1 MIPFRAVLRCLRGCP
16 GDHPLHGALY
26 RCPQCQGL
34 LDVEHDLTAL
44 GQRGAAEWKALFR
57 ERRAEGRFPYDSG
70 VWTRR
75 EWVAPDLPDEAIV
88 SMGEGRSPL
97 VAARRFGAEIG
108 ADDLWIKQCGQSPTG
123 SFKDLG
129 MTVLV
134 STVLH
139 AVRERRLSVRAIA
152 CASTG
157 DTSAA
162 LAAYGAAAG
171 LPVVVLLP
179 RGKISTAQLVQ
190 PIASG
195 ARVLSLDTD
204 FDGCM
209 AIVQRL
215 AARGL
220 VYLANSMNA
229 LRLEGQKTVAFEMT
243 EQLGGE
249 PPDWVVVP
257 SGNLGNVYA
266 LYRGFEMMRALGV
279 TNRLPRLVAAQAE
292 SADPLYRAWTAGE
305 REVAPMR
312 AAPTIAS
319 AIQIGNPVSA
329 PRAMRALAATN
340 GVVEHASEQE
350 IADTIAR
357 AGRTGLSACPHTAV
371 ALSAAEKLCAQGVI
385 QRGERVVIV
394 STASG
399 LKFTD
404 VMVRYHEGTLAGVA
418 SRYANPPV
426 DLPADDDAVA
436 QAISAL
442 GRGATSM

>member
-1 MIPFRAVLRCLRGCP
+1 MTMFHATLRCFDGCP
-16 GDHPLHGALY
+16 GEHALWEPVF
-26 RCPQCQGL
+26 RCPTCNAL
-34 LDVEHDLTAL
+34 LDVEHDVDALRSKTAVAW
-44 GQRGAAEWKALFR
+44 RGLFR

-75 EWVAPDLPDEAIV
+75 EWVAPSIPDEGIV
-88 SMGEGRSPL
+88 SMGEGASPL
-97 VAARRFGAEIG
+97 VPARRFGAEIG

-134 STVLH
+134 STVFQ
-139 AVRERRLSVRAIA
+139 AVRAKKLQVRALA

-162 LAAYGAAAG
+162 LAAYGAACG

-190 PIASG
+190 PIAAG
-195 ARVLSLDTD
+195 AMVLSLDTD

-229 LRLEGQKTVAFEMT
+229 LRLEGQKTVAFEVT

-249 PPDWVVVP
+249 PPAWIVVP
-257 SGNLGNVYA
+257 SGNLGNAYA
-266 LYRGFEMMRALGV
+266 LYRGFALMKALGAIEA
-279 TNRLPRLVAAQAE
+279 LPRIVAAQAE
-292 SADPLYRAWTAGE
+292 NADPLYRAWSAGK
-305 REVAPMR
+305 REIEPIR
-312 AAPTIAS
+312 ALPTIAS

-329 PRAMRALAATN
+329 ARAVRALAATQ
-340 GVVEHASEQE
+340 GVVEHVGEQE
-350 IADTIAR
+350 IADTAAR
-357 AGRTGLSACPHTAV
+357 ADRTGLYVCPHTAV
-371 ALSAAEKLCAQGVI
+371 ALAAVEKLRARDVI
-385 QRGERVVIV
+385 RRADRVVVV

-404 VMVRYHEGTLAGVA
+404 QKVRYHEGDLAGIA
-418 SRYANPPV
+418 SRFVNPPTS
-426 DLPADDDAVA
+426 LPADEAAVA
-436 QAISAL
+436 RAIERL
-442 GRGATSM
+442 PG

>member
-1 MIPFRAVLRCLRGCP
+1 MNQMRAHLRCMNGCH
-16 GDHPLHGALY
+16 GEYPLWEAVF
-26 RCPQCQGL
+26 RCPTCGAL
-34 LDVEHDLTAL
+34 LDVEHDLTPL
-44 GQRGAAEWKALFR
+44 RDRSPDQWRALFR

-75 EWVAPDLPDEAIV
+75 EWVAPSIPDEHVV
-88 SMGEGRSPL
+88 SMGEGASPL
-97 VAARRFGAEIG
+97 VQARRFGAQIG

-134 STVLH
+134 STVLD
-139 AVRERRLSVRAIA
+139 AVRSGKLKVRAVA

-162 LAAYGAAAG
+162 LAAYGAACG

-195 ARVLSLDTD
+195 AAVLSLDTD

-229 LRLEGQKTVAFEMT
+229 LRLEGQKTVAFEVT

-249 PPDWVVVP
+249 PPQWIVIP
-257 SGNLGNVYA
+257 SGNLGNAYA
-266 LYRGFEMMRALGV
+266 LYRGFAMMKALGV
-279 TNRLPRLVAAQAE
+279 IDEMPRIVAAQAE
-292 SADPLYRAWTAGE
+292 NADPLYRAWSAGK
-305 REVAPMR
+305 REIEPLKAS
-312 AAPTIAS
+312 PTIAS

-329 PRAMRALAATN
+329 ARAVRALDATR
-340 GVVEHASEQE
+340 GVVEHVSEQE
-350 IADTIAR
+350 IADTAAR
-357 AGRTGLSACPHTAV
+357 ADRTGLYVCPHTAV
-371 ALSAAEKLCAQGVI
+371 ALSAVEKLLAKHVI
-385 QRGERVVIV
+385 RPDERVVVV

-404 VMVRYHEGTLAGVA
+404 VLVRYHEHALSGIE
-418 SRYANPPV
+418 SRFVNPPAE
-426 DLPADDDAVA
+426 LPAEESAVIR
-436 QAISAL
+436 AIESL
-442 GRGATSM
+442 PT

>member
-1 MIPFRAVLRCLRGCP
+1 MRFHAVLRCFAGCE
-16 GDHPLHGALY
+16 GEHALASALY
-26 RCPQCQGL
+26 RCPKCQGL
-34 LDVEHDLTAL
+34 LDVVHDVDAL
-44 GQRGAAEWKALFR
+44 RTKSAEAWRGLFR
-57 ERRAEGRFPYDSG
+57 ERRANGGFPYDSG

-75 EWVAPDLPDEAIV
+75 EWVAPEVPDEAIV
-88 SMGEGRSPL
+88 SMGEGGAPL
-97 VAARRFGAEIG
+97 VQARRLGAQIG
-108 ADDLWIKQCGQSPTG
+108 AADLWIKQCGQSPTG

-129 MTVLV
+129 MTALV
-134 STVLH
+134 SIVNH
-139 AVRERRLSVRAIA
+139 AVREKRLGVRAIA

-162 LAAYGAAAG
+162 LAAYGASAG

-209 AIVQRL
+209 AIVQEL
-215 AARGL
+215 AGRGL

-243 EQLGGE
+243 EQLGGA

-266 LYRGFEMMRALGV
+266 MFRGFELMASLGV
-279 TNRLPRLVAAQAE
+279 IERVPRLLAAQAAN
-292 SADPLYRAWTAGE
+292 ADPLYRAWAAKSERVTAT
-305 REVAPMR
+305 R
-312 AAPTIAS
+312 AEATVAS

-329 PRAMRALAATN
+329 PRAMRALSATN
-340 GVVEHASEQE
+340 GAVEHASEQE
-350 IADTIAR
+350 IADAAAR
-357 AGRTGLSACPHTAV
+357 ADRTGLFVCPHTAV
-371 ALSAAEKLCAQGVI
+371 ALSAVEKACAQGVI
-385 QRGERVVIV
+385 RAGERVVVV

-399 LKFTD
+399 LKFAD
-404 VMVRYHEGTLAGVA
+404 FKVRYHEGGLAGVT
-418 SRYANPPV
+418 SGLANPPLS
-426 DLPADDDAVA
+426 LPAEIGAVCDAVA
-436 QAISAL
+436 GLAAS
-442 GRGATSM
+442 

>member
-1 MIPFRAVLRCLRGCP
+1 MPLHAVLRCLRGCP
-16 GDHPLHGALY
+16 GDHPLHDAIY
-26 RCPQCQGL
+26 RCPRCGAL
-34 LDVEHDLTAL
+34 LDVEHDLAAL
-44 GQRGAAEWKALFR
+44 SQKSAAEWRALFR

-75 EWVAPDLPDEAIV
+75 EWVAPAVPDEAIV
-88 SMGEGRSPL
+88 SMGEGHCPL
-97 VAARRFGAEIG
+97 VAARRLGAEIG
-108 ADDLWIKQCGQSPTG
+108 AADLWIKQSGQSPTG

-139 AVRERRLSVRAIA
+139 AVREGRLAVRALA

-171 LPVVVLLP
+171 LPVVVMLP
-179 RGKISTAQLVQ
+179 RGKISAAQLVQ
-190 PIASG
+190 PIAAG

-209 AIVQRL
+209 EIVQRL
-215 AARGL
+215 ARRGL

-229 LRLEGQKTVAFEMT
+229 LRLEGQKTVAFEIV

-249 PPDWVVVP
+249 PPAWVVVP

-266 LYRGFEMMRALGV
+266 LHRGFELMRALGV
-279 TNRLPRLVAAQAE
+279 IDRLPRLVAAQAE
-292 SADPLYRAWTAGE
+292 RADPLYRAWSAG
-305 REVAPMR
+305 R
-312 AAPTIAS
+312 ADVLPQRAEPTIAS

-340 GVVEHASEQE
+340 GVVERAGEQE
-350 IADTIAR
+350 IADTMAR
-357 AGRTGLSACPHTAV
+357 AGRTGLHVCPHTAV
-371 ALSAAEKLCAQGVI
+371 ALAAVERLCTQGVI
-385 QRGERVVIV
+385 RRDDRVVIV

-404 VMVRYHEGTLAGVA
+404 VLVRYHEGTLPGVT
-418 SRYANPPV
+418 SRHANPPQEM
-426 DLPADDDAVA
+426 PADEGAVA
-436 QAISAL
+436 RVIEAIGGQAAP
-442 GRGATSM
+442 M

>member
-1 MIPFRAVLRCLRGCP
+1 MSFHAVLRCLEGCP
-16 GDHPLHGALY
+16 GDHALHSALY
-26 RCPQCQGL
+26 RCPRCQGL
-34 LDVEHDLTAL
+34 LDVVHDTAAL
-44 GQRGAAEWKALFR
+44 RQRGPEEWRALFR
-57 ERRAEGRFPYDSG
+57 ERRAEGRFPHDSG
-70 VWTRR
+70 VWVRR
-75 EWVAPDLPDEAIV
+75 EWVAPAVPDDAVV
-88 SMGEGRSPL
+88 SMGEGASPL
-97 VAARRFGAEIG
+97 VACRRLGAELG
-108 ADDLWIKQCGQSPTG
+108 AADLWIKQCGQSPTG

-139 AVRERRLSVRAIA
+139 AVKEQRLSARAIA

-190 PIASG
+190 PIATF

-209 AIVQRL
+209 AIVQAL
-215 AARGL
+215 AERGL

-229 LRLEGQKTVAFEMT
+229 LRLEGQKTVAFEVT

-266 LYRGFEMMRALGV
+266 LFRGFELMRELGV
-279 TNRLPRLVAAQAE
+279 IPRLPRLAAAQAA
-292 SADPLYRAWTAGE
+292 SADPLYRAWKAGATS
-305 REVAPMR
+305 VPAVR
-312 AAPTIAS
+312 AEPTIAS

-329 PRAMRALAATN
+329 PRALRALSATN

-350 IADTIAR
+350 IADMAAR
-357 AGRTGLSACPHTAV
+357 AGKVGLLACPHTAV
-371 ALSAAEKLCAQGVI
+371 ALSAVEKLCAQRVI
-385 QRGERVVIV
+385 QPGERVVVV

-404 VMVRYHEGTLAGVA
+404 ALVRYHEGALSGVT
-418 SRYANPPV
+418 SHLRNPPLE
-426 DLPADDDAVA
+426 LPAEVDAVA
-436 QAISAL
+436 RAIASL
-442 GRGATSM
+442 